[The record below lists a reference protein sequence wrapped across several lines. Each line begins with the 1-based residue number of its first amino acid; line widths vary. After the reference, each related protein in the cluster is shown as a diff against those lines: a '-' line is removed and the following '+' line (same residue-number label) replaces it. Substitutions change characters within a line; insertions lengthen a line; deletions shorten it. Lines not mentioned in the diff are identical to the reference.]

1 MQKCEVVR
9 ARRKAEQDEMEGVDR
24 GEIELEEEM
33 YGPSQEETAK
43 KPHTLSSVLLAM
55 EQACADIEDEITAAE
70 READA
75 LFEDLQSTVGD
86 LSDLRYGKFSQPL
99 GSGSDVRTEVLE
111 SLQGLEDTC
120 RSAMG
125 T

>member
-1 MQKCEVVR
+1 M
-9 ARRKAEQDEMEGVDR
+9 DGVDPR
-24 GEIELEEEM
+24 EVELEEQM

-43 KPHTLSSVLLAM
+43 NPHTLSSILLAM
-55 EQACADIEDEITAAE
+55 EQACIDIEDEIKAAE
-70 READA
+70 TEADA
-75 LFEDLQSTVGD
+75 LFENLLSTVGD